1 MENVFEPMA
10 SFNQDVFEPLENFEG
25 MKEALLR
32 ASLEAKSKTQGMK
45 EALLRASE
53 EARNKAR
60 VVEDLKNTLNNR
72 NQGSN
77 TNFFDPKKTRNRIT
91 KNPDYKANMQVA
103 LLNLVLR
110 KTGISSS
117 NFYGWFDSLDVVKKN
132 RNRRLQNT
140 ILTKSSNLSSL
151 EEKIINALSMYKSKF
166 GKAFELDLPLF
177 ITNEDLRF
185 ELKKQ
190 CESDKKNRF
199 FFDPK
204 KTRNRIRDCKMSVD
218 SQIDSKYSKYSKANL
233 PKFSEEDD
241 FSNFGL
247 LDRIKK
253 TLGNSKSRKN
263 LRISSSEHPLN
274 FLIDKTDL
282 INIKGAIRTSNF
294 DGNEYFDDDYS
305 NFGLKEWF
313 NSTFGKK
320 DISTQ
325 STPTSI
331 TEEKKVFGMP
341 RKTAIGVGV
350 GLIAV
355 GITAF
360 FLIKKKK

>member
-1 MENVFEPMA
+1 M
-10 SFNQDVFEPLENFEG
+10 
-25 MKEALLR
+25 
-32 ASLEAKSKTQGMK
+32 
-45 EALLRASE
+45 
-53 EARNKAR
+53 
-60 VVEDLKNTLNNR
+60 
-72 NQGSN
+72 
-77 TNFFDPKKTRNRIT
+77 T
-91 KNPDYKANMQVA
+91 KNPNYKGNMQVA

-177 ITNEDLRF
+177 IINEDLRF

-190 CESDKKNRF
+190 CETDKKNRF

-247 LDRIKK
+247 VGFLDKV
-253 TLGNSKSRKN
+253 KSRKN

-294 DGNEYFDDDYS
+294 DGDEYFDDDYS